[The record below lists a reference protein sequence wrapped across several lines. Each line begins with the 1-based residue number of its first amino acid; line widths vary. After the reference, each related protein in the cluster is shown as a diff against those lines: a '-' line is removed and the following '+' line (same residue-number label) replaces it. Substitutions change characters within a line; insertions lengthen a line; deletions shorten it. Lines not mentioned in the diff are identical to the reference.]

1 MLSQIA
7 ALSDCVPGSSTARVV
22 TMGEMIF
29 KFPQVSD
36 KARTD
41 FTVLFRFCACRVME
55 GWSWA
60 SVPDNAVFVA
70 LLSLSCS

>member
-1 MLSQIA
+1 MLSQIT

-22 TMGEMIF
+22 TMGEMISRF
-29 KFPQVSD
+29 SQVSD

-41 FTVLFRFCACRVME
+41 FTGLFRFCACRVLVE
-55 GWSWA
+55 WSWA
-60 SVPDNAVFVA
+60 SLSGSAVFLS